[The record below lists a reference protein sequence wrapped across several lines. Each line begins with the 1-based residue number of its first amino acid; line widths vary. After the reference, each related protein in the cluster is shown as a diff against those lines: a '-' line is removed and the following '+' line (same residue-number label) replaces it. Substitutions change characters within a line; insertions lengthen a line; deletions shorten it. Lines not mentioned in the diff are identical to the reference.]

1 MIKTVKYF
9 IFGSQINDT
18 YYMFYTKYH
27 LEYVYHIGV
36 VQFSISLLFGQK
48 KFAQKVIRSI
58 IDRPDNELS
67 NCRYISLFV

>member
-48 KFAQKVIRSI
+48 NLPKK
-58 IDRPDNELS
+58 
-67 NCRYISLFV
+67 